1 MSKIPSLIDEDPD
14 QAHAIATELLR
25 DNPDDAKALFI
36 IGVIYA
42 RADRYGQ
49 AIPIFEKAAKL
60 APNRDEAWNNLGM
73 SLQECGKF
81 ADARDAFK
89 RALSIKPKPAHLN
102 NIAVTYLSEGNY
114 SEAKRW
120 VRKAL
125 DIDPDNSSAWTTWG
139 FVHLAQGDWKEG
151 WKGYNHCLG
160 GKFRKEVKL
169 GDEPRWNG
177 EYVEN
182 LFVYGEQGIGDEI
195 MYASC
200 LGDLEGKVGRV
211 TLECDPRLAGLFR
224 RSFDAIEVHG
234 TRRKDATWAAGR
246 PFDAGSGIGALPKHF
261 RPSPESCPR
270 KPYLTADPERRIQW
284 RALFDS
290 FAKPVIGLCWSG
302 GRAATQR
309 KERAVGLESFRSYI
323 ESTDAVFVS
332 LQYQD
337 PTEEIEQTGLPVKV
351 YQRATGTVDL
361 DDLAAMVAE
370 LDHIV
375 GIHTTV
381 HHLAGALG
389 KASTVLVPAKAMWN
403 YASGDRLP
411 WYANNVYHRQRK
423 SESWADCIERLLPV
437 HQLAEAAA

>member
-1 MSKIPSLIDEDPD
+1 VSIAKIPSLIDEDPD

-81 ADARDAFK
+81 PEARDAFK
-89 RALSIKPKPAHLN
+89 KALSVKPKPAHLN

-120 VRKAL
+120 CRKAFEL
-125 DIDPDNSSAWTTWG
+125 EPENDSAWTTWG
-139 FVHLAQGDWKEG
+139 FCHLATGDWKEG
-151 WKGYNHCLG
+151 WKGYDHCLG

-200 LGDLEGKVGRV
+200 LEDLNGRVGKV
-211 TLECDPRLAGLFR
+211 TLECDSRLEGLFG
-224 RSFDAIEVHG
+224 RSFPNVEVRG
-234 TRRKDATWAAGR
+234 TRRKEPTWSAGR
-246 PFDAGSGIGALPKHF
+246 RFDAGAGIGALPRLF
-261 RPSPESCPR
+261 RASPDDCPR
-270 KPYLTADPERRIQW
+270 TPYLQADPERCLQW

-290 FAKPVIGLCWSG
+290 WQKPVIGLCWSG

-309 KERAVGLESFRSYI
+309 KERAVGLEAFRSYI
-323 ESTDAVFVS
+323 ERTDAVFVS

-337 PTEEIEQTGLPVKV
+337 PTEEIAKTGLPVKH
-351 YQRATGTVDL
+351 YDRAAESHNF
-361 DDLAAMVAE
+361 DDLAAFVAE
-370 LDHIV
+370 LDYII
-375 GIHTTV
+375 GPPTTV

-389 KASTVLVPAKAMWN
+389 VPSTLLVPSRPMWN
-403 YASGDRLP
+403 VAHGDRLP
-411 WYANNVYHRQRK
+411 WNEANVFHRQK
-423 SESWADCIERLLPV
+423 PGEPWADCVKRLPAF
-437 HQLAEAAA
+437 HRDNYR